1 MVERRAMM
9 GGGLV
14 AGLTAALMGEPA
26 AAAAV
31 VSDDSQQISG
41 SIDQLRKTFEGQF
54 DQTYSS
60 LWRGVTRIRQQQRTW
75 MRSTMKFPDFI
86 EIGIDTWENLYD
98 WHVTHQQPLSMG
110 RAADGH
116 YTMVFMFTTLILRPE
131 QAADYVG
138 FPYDADGRRTRVP

>member
-14 AGLTAALMGEPA
+14 AGLTAAFVGEPA

-31 VSDDSQQISG
+31 SEDSQQISG

-54 DQTYSS
+54 DQTYST
-60 LWRGVTRIRQQQRTW
+60 LWRGVSRIRQQQHTW
-75 MRSTMKFPDFI
+75 LRSTMKFPDFI

-131 QAADYVG
+131 QSADYVG